1 MTQKEIRPS
10 ILDRLLHEERLD
22 QAHSYYSMHE
32 LRESVQAD
40 LQHLLNTRVRFI
52 SPDAEKDDAQ
62 DTLLNYGLLD
72 ITSQTL
78 VSEQGRR
85 EFAEWIERTIR
96 RFEPRFKNVKVTV
109 GERSPRGHKAPLGGF
124 VFRVNA
130 VLYADPAPENVSF
143 DSRID
148 PGNQT
153 IVVKEAHR

>member
-1 MTQKEIRPS
+1 MKRKEIRPS
-10 ILDRLLHEERLD
+10 LLDRLLHDERLD
-22 QAHSYYSMHE
+22 VEHRYYSMNE
-32 LRESVQAD
+32 LRESVQTD

-52 SPDAEKDDAQ
+52 SPDIDKDDAQ
-62 DTLLNYGLLD
+62 DTILNYGLVD

-85 EFAEWIERTIR
+85 EFADWIERTIR

-109 GERSPRGHKAPLGGF
+109 GDRTARSNRTPLGGF

-153 IVVKEAHR
+153 ITVKEALR